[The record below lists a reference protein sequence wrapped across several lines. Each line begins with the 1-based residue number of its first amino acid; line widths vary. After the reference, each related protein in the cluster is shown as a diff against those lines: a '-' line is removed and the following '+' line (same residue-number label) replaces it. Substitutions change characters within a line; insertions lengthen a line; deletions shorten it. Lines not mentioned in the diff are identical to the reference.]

1 MMKKLRK
8 EQRHKILPAAIA
20 LSLGVITP
28 FAPPQYTFAAETLS
42 SNAVQYYDNNAANNN
57 KVGGQD

>member
-28 FAPPQYTFAAETLS
+28 FAPPVYIC
-42 SNAVQYYDNNAANNN
+42 
-57 KVGGQD
+57 GGNPKQQCRTIL